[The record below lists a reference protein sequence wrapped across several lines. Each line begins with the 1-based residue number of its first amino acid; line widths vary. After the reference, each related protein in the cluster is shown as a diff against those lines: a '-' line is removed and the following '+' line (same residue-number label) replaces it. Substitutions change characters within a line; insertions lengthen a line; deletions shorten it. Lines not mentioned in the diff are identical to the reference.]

1 MNNPAIWTKFLVLLT
16 AYLFCGIILLEMC
29 GLCQCQALFALFG
42 DAKVVFV
49 GNALQ

>member
-1 MNNPAIWTKFLVLLT
+1 MNNPAIWTKFLVLFKI
-16 AYLFCGIILLEMC
+16 YEMC